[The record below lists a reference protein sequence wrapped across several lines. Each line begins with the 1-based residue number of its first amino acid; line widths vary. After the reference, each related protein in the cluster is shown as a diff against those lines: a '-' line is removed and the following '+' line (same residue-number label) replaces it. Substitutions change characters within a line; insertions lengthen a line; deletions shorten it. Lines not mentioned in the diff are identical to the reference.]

1 MRIYFNIKTWAGWT
15 IIIMRFQL
23 ILNHR
28 TLDMQ
33 IPIDITPLHDMPPIH
48 DLDDVD
54 LLGLTPESVN
64 SSQEWLQRWL

>member
-1 MRIYFNIKTWAGWT
+1 
-15 IIIMRFQL
+15 MRFQL

>member
-1 MRIYFNIKTWAGWT
+1 MRIYFNITTWAGWT
-15 IIIMRFQL
+15 IIIMRLQL

-33 IPIDITPLHDMPPIH
+33 MPIDITPLQDMPPIR

-54 LLGLTPESVN
+54 LLGLTPKSVN